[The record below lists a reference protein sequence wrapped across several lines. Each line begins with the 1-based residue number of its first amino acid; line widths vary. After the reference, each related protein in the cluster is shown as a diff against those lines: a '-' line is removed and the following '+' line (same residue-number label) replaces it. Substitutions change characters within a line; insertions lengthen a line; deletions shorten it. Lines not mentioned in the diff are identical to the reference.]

1 MNSQYSFDLPFP
13 DIFLNFIKSVLE
25 ITTFYRE
32 IMHPA
37 LKKHLGGKITLTSE
51 QEELVNSCFKPLS
64 AKRNEILVHKGDIAR
79 HLYLI
84 VKGCLRIFLINED
97 GSEST
102 RFLIFDG
109 QMGTAF
115 PSFILKKPSV
125 ASVQSLGPSELLT
138 LSYTDRQT
146 LFNKVPGWETMYR
159 IVLEQAYIE
168 SIQRI
173 ESLISMDA
181 KARYKILLHDQPQ
194 LIQRLPSRIVADYLG
209 ISQETLSR
217 LKAKK

>member
-1 MNSQYSFDLPFP
+1 
-13 DIFLNFIKSVLE
+13 
-25 ITTFYRE
+25 
-32 IMHPA
+32 MHPA
-37 LKKHLGGKITLTSE
+37 LKKYLAGKITLTQE
-51 QEELVNSCFKPLS
+51 QEELVDSCFKPLS

-97 GSEST
+97 GSEAT

-125 ASVQSLGPSELLT
+125 ASVQCLEPSELLT

-146 LFNKVPGWETMYR
+146 LFDKIPGWETMYR
-159 IVLEQAYIE
+159 IVLELAYIA
-168 SIQRI
+168 SIERI
-173 ESLISMDA
+173 ESLITMDA
-181 KARYKILLHDQPQ
+181 KARYNILLRDHPE

-217 LKAKK
+217 LKSKK

>member
-1 MNSQYSFDLPFP
+1 
-13 DIFLNFIKSVLE
+13 
-25 ITTFYRE
+25 
-32 IMHPA
+32 MHPA
-37 LKKHLGGKITLTSE
+37 LRQHLAGKIDLTRE
-51 QEELVNSCFKPLS
+51 QEELVDSCFKPLA
-64 AKRNEILVHKGDIAR
+64 AKRNQILVQKGDIAR

-84 VKGCLRIFLINED
+84 VKGCLRIFLINDD

-125 ASVQSLGPSELLT
+125 ASVQSLEPSELLT

-146 LFNKVPGWETMYR
+146 LFDKIPGWETMYR
-159 IVLEQAYIE
+159 IVLELAYIE

-173 ESLISMDA
+173 ENLITLDA
-181 KARYKILLHDQPQ
+181 KARYNTLLNDRPEI
-194 LIQRLPSRIVADYLG
+194 IQRLPSRIVADYLG

-217 LKAKK
+217 LKSKK